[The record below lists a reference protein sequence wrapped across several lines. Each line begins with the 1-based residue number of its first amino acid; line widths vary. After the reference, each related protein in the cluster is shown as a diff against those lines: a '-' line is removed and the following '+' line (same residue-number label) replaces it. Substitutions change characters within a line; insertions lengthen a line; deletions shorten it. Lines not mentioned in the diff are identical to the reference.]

1 MLKLNKGDTLMAT
14 SEKGKFQQKD
24 MITLET
30 KQLVEINASLFSKM
44 QPLSFQQWLENNAVY
59 WSQLSNSNV
68 LILKKV
74 G

>member
-1 MLKLNKGDTLMAT
+1 MFKLNKGDTLMAT

-44 QPLSFQQWLENNAVY
+44 
-59 WSQLSNSNV
+59 
-68 LILKKV
+68 
-74 G
+74 